1 MSIVIHVNPKAES
14 VEIISFLLTVFSVII
29 TTCTG
34 FSLWNV
40 VRDFIALFSFIKI
53 WYENNAFFGLIKL
66 SFPKVILLIFKVF
79 F

>member
-40 VRDFIALFSFIKI
+40 VRDFIALF
-53 WYENNAFFGLIKL
+53 
-66 SFPKVILLIFKVF
+66 
-79 F
+79 